1 MRGKNPFIEPDV
13 GAYVT
18 LRQGEHFTN
27 PKEWALEL
35 LAGDDQADVLT
46 TFAGEEP
53 LLTGASKSTR

>member
-13 GAYVT
+13 GAYIT
-18 LRQGEHFTN
+18 LRQGEDFTN
-27 PKEWALEL
+27 LKKWALKS
-35 LAGDDQADVLT
+35 LAKDDQADVLT